1 MVIAPAGHGLV
12 GADPTR
18 ILGAGR
24 NGGEDT
30 VRWVHLPDCDPDAVL
45 AVSPAVDG
53 SVGMLRVPM
62 IILAALYFAFSGFT
76 AVVGA
81 FADGGTIPERI
92 VVSLAHP
99 AAAIL
104 LLMAV
109 SFPKPISTGL
119 RKFTLVLLLVAIA
132 ADLVLAVLIGLG
144 VVKGDW
150 FLPLVFAV
158 VPVVGV
164 AYLAGGGRQDHPR
177 SA

>member
-1 MVIAPAGHGLV
+1 M
-12 GADPTR
+12 
-18 ILGAGR
+18 
-24 NGGEDT
+24 
-30 VRWVHLPDCDPDAVL
+30 
-45 AVSPAVDG
+45 
-53 SVGMLRVPM
+53 RVPM

-104 LLMAV
+104 LLIAV

-164 AYLAGGGRQDHPR
+164 AYLAGGGHQDHPR

>member
-1 MVIAPAGHGLV
+1 MGKRSRNTGSREERNLVAYPFTAGVVYHEGWGSVSRDV
-12 GADPTR
+12 GA
-18 ILGAGR
+18 G
-24 NGGEDT
+24 
-30 VRWVHLPDCDPDAVL
+30 C
-45 AVSPAVDG
+45 
-53 SVGMLRVPM
+53 MRVPM
-62 IILAALYFAFSGFT
+62 IILAAVYFAFSGST
-76 AVVGA
+76 AAVGA

-92 VVSLAHP
+92 VVSLVHP

-104 LLMAV
+104 LLVAV
-109 SFPKPISTGL
+109 SFSKPISTGL

>member
-1 MVIAPAGHGLV
+1 
-12 GADPTR
+12 
-18 ILGAGR
+18 
-24 NGGEDT
+24 
-30 VRWVHLPDCDPDAVL
+30 
-45 AVSPAVDG
+45 
-53 SVGMLRVPM
+53 MLRVPM

-109 SFPKPISTGL
+109 SFPKPISMGL
-119 RKFTLVLLLVAIA
+119 RKFTLVLLLVAIT
-132 ADLVLAVLIGLG
+132 ADLMLAVLIGLG

-164 AYLAGGGRQDHPR
+164 AYLAAGAPSDCRAAMRRSTGGPR
-177 SA
+177 LTTTPGISIPSGASAGPSRA

>member
-1 MVIAPAGHGLV
+1 
-12 GADPTR
+12 
-18 ILGAGR
+18 
-24 NGGEDT
+24 
-30 VRWVHLPDCDPDAVL
+30 
-45 AVSPAVDG
+45 
-53 SVGMLRVPM
+53 MLRVPM

-150 FLPLVFAV
+150 FLPLVFAI